1 MRLAVSDPTPL
12 RPPSAALRLRTR
24 IFVRDLV
31 LPCAIGV
38 HAHEQSGTQR
48 VRVNVDLEVL
58 EPGAALNDD
67 IRNVVS
73 YEAIVEGIRTLVAR
87 GHINLVETLASQ
99 IADLCL
105 ADPRSA
111 RVRVRIEKLDIYAE
125 AASVGVEIER
135 ARS

>member
-1 MRLAVSDPTPL
+1 MSDPTPL
-12 RPPSAALRLRTR
+12 RPPSAAQPLRTR

-38 HAHEQSGTQR
+38 HAHEQNGTQR
-48 VRVNVDLEVL
+48 VRINVDLGVR

-73 YEAIVEGIRTLVAR
+73 YEAIVEGIRALVAR
-87 GHINLVETLASQ
+87 GHINLVETLASR
-99 IADLCL
+99 IAELCL
-105 ADPRSA
+105 ADPRAA